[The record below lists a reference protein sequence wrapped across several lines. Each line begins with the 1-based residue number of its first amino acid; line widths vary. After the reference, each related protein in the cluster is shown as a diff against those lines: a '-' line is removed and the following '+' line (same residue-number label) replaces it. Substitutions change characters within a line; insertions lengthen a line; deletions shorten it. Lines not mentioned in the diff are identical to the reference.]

1 MWLTLQNAIMIKDN
15 LVKRKWKGDDSCA
28 FGTEKESTSHLFFE
42 CPIIKYVW
50 STLVF
55 ILGYLLD
62 PPLSNNIGCG

>member
-42 CPIIKYVW
+42 CPIIKYV
-50 STLVF
+50 
-55 ILGYLLD
+55 
-62 PPLSNNIGCG
+62 